1 MNTSSIEDLPTDPAI
16 SQTTTAISQIS
27 NQGQPNMT
35 LETNEKPQVNFNNDA
50 MKSQFEKEL
59 KVAFESGNT
68 SLPSRDIPNN
78 TLGIA
83 SDNQTQP
90 NYIPRSDVNQDYI
103 QNYENSND
111 FLEYKQREIN
121 KEDTSDF
128 IYEQMKIPIL
138 IACLFFIFQLPF
150 TKAFFYKNASMLF
163 QTDGNYNLYG
173 YLFTSVFFGIFYYM
187 LTFVLDYYS
196 NI

>member
-1 MNTSSIEDLPTDPAI
+1 MNTSSIEDLPTDQSI
-16 SQTTTAISQIS
+16 SQTTIAVSQIS
-27 NQGQPNMT
+27 NQGQPIIT
-35 LETNEKPQVNFNNDA
+35 FETNEIPPVNFNNDE

-59 KVAFESGNT
+59 KVAIESGNT
-68 SLPSRDIPNN
+68 TLPSRDIPNN

-83 SDNQTQP
+83 SDSQTQP
-90 NYIPRSDVNQDYI
+90 NYIPKSDVNRDYI

-111 FLEYKQREIN
+111 FLEYKQRELN

-150 TKAFFYKNASMLF
+150 TKEFFFKNAAILF
-163 QTDGNYNLYG
+163 QADGNYNLYG
-173 YLFTSVFFGIFYYM
+173 YIFTSVFFGIFYYM
-187 LTFVLDYYS
+187 LTFILDYYS

>member
-1 MNTSSIEDLPTDPAI
+1 MNTSSIEDLPIDHSI
-16 SQTTTAISQIS
+16 SQTTTAVSQIS
-27 NQGQPNMT
+27 NKGQPNIT
-35 LETNEKPQVNFNNDA
+35 FETNESPHFNNDE

-59 KVAFESGNT
+59 MIAIESGNT

-83 SDNQTQP
+83 SDRQTQP
-90 NYIPRSDVNQDYI
+90 NYIPKSDVNRDYI
-103 QNYENSND
+103 RNYENSND

-121 KEDTSDF
+121 KEDTGDF

-150 TKAFFYKNASMLF
+150 TKTFFYKNAAILF

-173 YLFTSVFFGIFYYM
+173 YIFTSVFFGIFYYM
-187 LTFVLDYYS
+187 LTFILDYYS